1 MTQAYSYDTRSFP
14 DAQLINLSGV
24 DPPTVVCK
32 GSKIDLFAG
41 LMRDGVLFAPVQV
54 AAHGGRYTVVNGAH
68 RYWASQ
74 QIGYPLIP
82 ALVANL
88 K

>member
-1 MTQAYSYDTRSFP
+1 MTQAYSYDNQSFP
-14 DAQLINLSGV
+14 DAQLINLLRV
-24 DPPTVVCK
+24 DPPTVVCQ

-41 LMRDGVLFAPVQV
+41 LMRDGVLFTPVQV

-68 RYWASQ
+68 RYWSSQ
-74 QIGYPLIP
+74 KIGYPSIP
-82 ALVANL
+82 ALIANS